1 LNRFLLPLAAFVLLL
16 AVLLVGLRRAPDK
29 AILPSP
35 LIGKPVPQF
44 TLPNLFD
51 STQPVSSESLK
62 GRWLLVNVWG
72 TWCVECRA
80 EHQVLLQIKQQGRV
94 PILGIDWKDQ
104 NEDALDWLAQLGNPY
119 ERVATDR
126 DGRVAIDWGVYGA
139 PESFLISPAGTVVYK
154 HIGAM
159 TEQVWQSEFLPRV
172 DAAAVT
178 PAAPA
183 SPAGAA
189 AGATG
194 RGA

>member
-16 AVLLVGLRRAPDK
+16 VVLLVGLKRAPDK
-29 AILPSP
+29 SILPSP
-35 LIGKPVPQF
+35 LIGRPVPQF

-51 STQPVSSESLK
+51 NTQPVSSESLK

-80 EHQVLLQIKQQGRV
+80 EHQVLLQIKQQARV

-104 NEDALDWLAQLGNPY
+104 NEDALAWLAQLGNPY

-159 TEQVWQSEFLPRV
+159 TEQVWDSEFLPRV
-172 DAAAVT
+172 NATSGAPAV
-178 PAAPA
+178 PAAPVN
-183 SPAGAA
+183 A
-189 AGATG
+189 AGAPG

>member
-1 LNRFLLPLAAFVLLL
+1 MNRFLLPLAGFVLLL
-16 AVLLVGLRRAPDK
+16 VVLLVGLTRAPDK
-29 AILPSP
+29 SILPSP

-62 GRWLLVNVWG
+62 GRWMLVNVWG

-80 EHQVLLQIKQQGRV
+80 EHQVLLQIKQQARV

-104 NEDALDWLAQLGNPY
+104 NEDAMAWLAQLGNPY

-172 DAAAVT
+172 NAPAGTAA
-178 PAAPA
+178 PPA
-183 SPAGAA
+183 SPVSTA

>member
-1 LNRFLLPLAAFVLLL
+1 LNRFLLPLAGFVLLL
-16 AVLLVGLRRAPDK
+16 VVLLVGLRRAPDK
-29 AILPSP
+29 SILPSP

-51 STQPVSSESLK
+51 NTQPVSSESLK

-104 NEDALDWLAQLGNPY
+104 NEDALAWLSQLGNPY

-172 DAAAVT
+172 NAPAGTAA
-178 PAAPA
+178 PPA
-183 SPAGAA
+183 SPASA

>member
-16 AVLLVGLRRAPDK
+16 AVLLVGLKRAPDK

-51 STQPVSSESLK
+51 NTQPVSSESLR
-62 GRWLLVNVWG
+62 GHWSLVNVWG

-80 EHQVLLQIKQQGRV
+80 EHAALLQIKQEARV
-94 PILGIDWKDQ
+94 PIIGIDWKDQ
-104 NEDALDWLAQLGNPY
+104 NEDALTWLEQLGNPY
-119 ERVATDR
+119 QRVGTDR

-139 PESFLISPAGTVVYK
+139 PESFLISPAGIVVYK

-159 TEQVWQSEFLPRV
+159 TAEVWQREFLPRV
-172 DAAAVT
+172 SAT
-178 PAAPA
+178 
-183 SPAGAA
+183 AGP
-189 AGATG
+189 GT
-194 RGA
+194 

>member
-1 LNRFLLPLAAFVLLL
+1 MNRFLLPLAGFVLLL
-16 AVLLVGLRRAPDK
+16 VVLLVGLKRAPDK
-29 AILPSP
+29 SILPSP

-51 STQPVSSESLK
+51 DTKPVSSESLK

-80 EHQVLLQIKQQGRV
+80 EHQVLLQIKQQARV

-104 NEDALDWLAQLGNPY
+104 NEDAMAWLAQLGNPY

-159 TEQVWQSEFLPRV
+159 TLEVWQREFLPRV
-172 DAAAVT
+172 GAS
-178 PAAPA
+178 A
-183 SPAGAA
+183 SPGA
-189 AGATG
+189 
-194 RGA
+194 

>member
-1 LNRFLLPLAAFVLLL
+1 LNRFLLPLAGFVLLL
-16 AVLLVGLRRAPDK
+16 VVLLVGLRRAPDK
-29 AILPSP
+29 SILPSP

-80 EHQVLLQIKQQGRV
+80 EHQVLLQIKQQARV

-104 NEDALDWLAQLGNPY
+104 NEDAMAWLAQLGNPY

-172 DAAAVT
+172 NAPAGAST
-178 PAAPA
+178 PPA
-183 SPAGAA
+183 SPVSAP
-189 AGATG
+189 GATG

>member
-1 LNRFLLPLAAFVLLL
+1 MNRFLLPLAAFVLLL
-16 AVLLVGLRRAPDK
+16 VVLLVGLRRAPEK
-29 AILPSP
+29 SILPSP

-51 STQPVSSESLK
+51 TTQPVSAESLK

-104 NEDALDWLAQLGNPY
+104 NEDALTWLEQLGNPY
-119 ERVATDR
+119 ERVGTDR

-159 TEQVWQSEFLPRV
+159 TEQVWDSEFLPRV
-172 DAAAVT
+172 DAA
-178 PAAPA
+178 PARVP
-183 SPAGAA
+183 GT
-189 AGATG
+189 TG
-194 RGA
+194 SGS

>member
-1 LNRFLLPLAAFVLLL
+1 LNRFVLPLAGFELLL
-16 AVLLVGLRRAPDK
+16 VVLLVGLKRAPDK
-29 AILPSP
+29 SILPSP

-51 STQPVSSESLK
+51 NAQPVSSESLK

-80 EHQVLLQIKQQGRV
+80 EHEVLLQIKQQARV

-104 NEDALDWLAQLGNPY
+104 NEDALAWLAQLGNPY

-139 PESFLISPAGTVVYK
+139 PESFLINPAGTVVYK

-172 DAAAVT
+172 NAAAGA

-183 SPAGAA
+183 SPVSATGAP
-189 AGATG
+189 G

>member
-1 LNRFLLPLAAFVLLL
+1 MNRFLLPLAAFVLLL

-44 TLPNLFD
+44 TLPNLYD
-51 STQPVSSESLK
+51 NTQPVSSESLK

-80 EHQVLLQIKQQGRV
+80 EHQVLLQIKQQARV

-104 NEDALDWLAQLGNPY
+104 NEDALAWLAQLGNPY

-172 DAAAVT
+172 NAASVG
-178 PAAPA
+178 PAAPE
-183 SPAGAA
+183 SPASA